1 MPATKIS
8 SKGQV
13 VLPTWVRRDLDL
25 RTGDILNIEIQRNGG
40 ERTVILRAPSIA
52 DVEAH
57 LVEGYQ
63 WLEQSGR
70 DPVAA
75 LHEARQSGRIQERQ
89 RRGPGR
95 GRRAGAA

>member
-52 DVEAH
+52 DVEAR

-63 WLEQSGR
+63 WLE
-70 DPVAA
+70 
-75 LHEARQSGRIQERQ
+75 QSGRIQERQ